1 MAKQSGLLTKVQ
13 IDDSTPT
20 LRDISGDVRSINVST
35 PRGVQDITAL
45 DKAAVERLLLHA
57 DGNVQLTGVF
67 NKASNLSHDVF
78 KDVGSTSVNR
88 TVTIDYG
95 DLGAA
100 PVSGDPRLT
109 MEMVLTD
116 YQVNRPTSGELTWS
130 VPAQLADGIA
140 PTWST
145 VP

>member
-13 IDDSTPT
+13 VDDSTPT
-20 LRDISGDVRSINVST
+20 LRDISGDITSINVST

-45 DKAAVERLLLHA
+45 DKAAIERLLLLA

-78 KDVGSTSVNR
+78 KTVPSTSVVR

-95 DLGAA
+95 DDGGA
-100 PVSGDPRLT
+100 PVTGDPRLT
-109 MEMVLTD
+109 MEMVFAD
-116 YQVNRPTSGELTWS
+116 YQVNRPQSGELTWT
-130 VPAQLADGIA
+130 ATGQLADGTA